1 MKVGITIDYGP
12 FGFMDRY
19 DPEFICNGSDHKG
32 RYDYQSQ
39 PSICKWNL
47 VKFAEQ
53 IDHVIP
59 HEKSREIITANYNP
73 TFLNEM
79 MAGARNKLGLFG
91 KDDADTQLFES
102 FLNTMNETA
111 ADFTNTFRALS
122 SFKTDKDGKATNE
135 SKAALV
141 KHIVENCCHSVEE
154 WKNSAMKTSGGGEID
169 MIRNGIY
176 RFVFLCQ
183 KRFT

>member
-53 IDHVIP
+53 IDHLIP

-73 TFLNEM
+73 TFYE
-79 MAGARNKLGLFG
+79 
-91 KDDADTQLFES
+91 
-102 FLNTMNETA
+102 
-111 ADFTNTFRALS
+111 
-122 SFKTDKDGKATNE
+122 
-135 SKAALV
+135 
-141 KHIVENCCHSVEE
+141 
-154 WKNSAMKTSGGGEID
+154 
-169 MIRNGIY
+169 
-176 RFVFLCQ
+176 
-183 KRFT
+183 